1 MSISV
6 GRGGHV
12 IIPTLLALCA
22 KCIWIY
28 WADSPRMIY
37 NCPLDAVEIWDEH
50 NCVWSKSY
58 EEARGLFVAL
68 GNRLKAV
75 GHPDLIQIE
84 SIMFDV
90 ERGASSRQSTIIAGA
105 NTIDALLLTMKV
117 GGDNQANVVNVIH
130 SAGTH
135 GVEGFAGSA
144 IQLNFLREM
153 ILQSAEQ
160 SSGEKSYVRKI
171 LLIHAVNPVG
181 MRYHRRFNENNVD
194 LNRNVLSREQWE
206 EVRSS
211 DPNMFGY
218 VTLDRVLNP
227 FYADGFSWVEA
238 VGDGFAGDLTFL
250 RQQDDKA
257 YKASSAQKPT
267 TAWLDDLRDI
277 AYTFV
282 SCLTTISITGYR
294 QAKKTM

>member
-1 MSISV
+1 
-6 GRGGHV
+6 
-12 IIPTLLALCA
+12 
-22 KCIWIY
+22 
-28 WADSPRMIY
+28 MIY

-181 MRYHRRFNENNVD
+181 MRYHRWVRELVVVI
-194 LNRNVLSREQWE
+194 LRVPLAESGRRISIQEVQREQCRSQPKRPLSRA
-206 EVRSS
+206 VGRSS
-211 DPNMFGY
+211 I
-218 VTLDRVLNP
+218 
-227 FYADGFSWVEA
+227 E
-238 VGDGFAGDLTFL
+238 
-250 RQQDDKA
+250 
-257 YKASSAQKPT
+257 
-267 TAWLDDLRDI
+267 
-277 AYTFV
+277 
-282 SCLTTISITGYR
+282 
-294 QAKKTM
+294 